1 MLVNRI
7 KILFIFVLN
16 AGSLIVFVA
25 LVAVFI
31 AVVPVLRQ
39 LKSSYKIAKYLAANS
54 TN

>member
-16 AGSLIVFVA
+16 AGSLNVV
-25 LVAVFI
+25 VAVLI

>member
-7 KILFIFVLN
+7 KILCIFVLN
-16 AGSLIVFVA
+16 AGSLNVFVA
-25 LVAVFI
+25 VLI
-31 AVVPVLRQ
+31 DVVPVLRQ

>member
-16 AGSLIVFVA
+16 AGSLNVFVP
-25 LVAVFI
+25 LLI

>member
-16 AGSLIVFVA
+16 AGSLNVFVA
-25 LVAVFI
+25 VLI